1 MLEDLTSRAADVE
14 PPRQEPRPTS
24 QGLGNIAAPSHW
36 ESVSEGES
44 IVHLDLHP
52 GNIKLCNGSP
62 VVLNWGRSAR
72 GLHRLML
79 P

>member
-1 MLEDLTSRAADVE
+1 MDVE
-14 PPRQEPRPTS
+14 PPAKNLARLHKA
-24 QGLGNIAAPSHW
+24 LGNIAARLT

-62 VVLNWGRSAR
+62 VVLN
-72 GLHRLML
+72 